1 MSKLMTSL
9 LDMNEELFSVEC
21 DEGECTI
28 WFKKPYTVDILKEEQ
43 YVIVMEIGYK
53 EDEKTANEY
62 YFTKDEAVAMAE
74 KICVDLEREYK
85 EREERVIRELND
97 GTWKN
102 FEP

>member
-1 MSKLMTSL
+1 
-9 LDMNEELFSVEC
+9 MNEKLFSIEC

-28 WFKKPYTVDILKEEQ
+28 YYKKPYLVDLSEEAQ

-53 EDEKTANEY
+53 EEDQADEY
-62 YFTKDEAVAMAE
+62 YFTKEEAIAMAE
-74 KICVDLEREYK
+74 RICADIEREYK

>member
-1 MSKLMTSL
+1 MTSL
-9 LDMNEELFSVEC
+9 PNMNEELFFVER

-28 WFKKPYTVDILKEEQ
+28 LFKKPYLVDITEESQ

-53 EDEKTANEY
+53 EEDEKTADEY

-85 EREERVIRELND
+85 EREERMIRELND

>member
-1 MSKLMTSL
+1 MI
-9 LDMNEELFSVEC
+9 EELFFIEC

-28 WFKKPYTVDILKEEQ
+28 YFKKSYLVDISEESQ

-53 EDEKTANEY
+53 KETSADEY
-62 YFTKDEAVAMAE
+62 YFTEDEAVAKAK
-74 KICVDLEREYK
+74 KICADLEREYK
-85 EREERVIRELND
+85 ESEERMIRELND

>member
-1 MSKLMTSL
+1 MTK
-9 LDMNEELFSVEC
+9 EELFFIEC

-28 WFKKPYTVDILKEEQ
+28 WFKKPYLADISEEAQ

-53 EDEKTANEY
+53 EEDEKTADEY
-62 YFTKDEAVAMAE
+62 YFTKDEAIAKAK
-74 KICVDLEREYK
+74 KICADIEREYK
-85 EREERVIRELND
+85 EREERIVRELND

>member
-1 MSKLMTSL
+1 
-9 LDMNEELFSVEC
+9 MNEKLFSIEC

-28 WFKKPYTVDILKEEQ
+28 YYKKPYLVDLSEEAQ

-53 EDEKTANEY
+53 EEDSADEY
-62 YFTKDEAVAMAE
+62 YFTKKEAIAMAE
-74 KICVDLEREYK
+74 RICADIEREYK